1 MFFKFFIFY
10 NAGLL
15 KCSPT
20 IMNGLTFLHETK
32 VFEIVCKEDPSH
44 RLHLNMQHTTSCIV
58 YLYILLWID
67 VQMMTRLLA
76 RVKTIVI
83 SWPMNTCTWNAV
95 IHHYSCV
102 VSQSLSSE
110 AVAWICQWLHRT
122 VSTADLYPLIMSASQ
137 LPCVWSGVKS
147 HRDTDITLEWLHN
160 YARGRFMGT
169 AIYLLPCKPN
179 HAVFCMHIAW
189 CFYAQRQRELYE
201 DVKFSVEYVSYL
213 PHTYSFYND
222 VHIQCKV

>member
-1 MFFKFFIFY
+1 MFTNHYERFNFFARDKGIWDCVQGGPITPITLEHATHDKLHCLSLY
-10 NAGLL
+10 TTVDWRSNDDSIASTRKDNRNIVANEYMHV
-15 KCSPT
+15 KCS
-20 IMNGLTFLHETK
+20 
-32 VFEIVCKEDPSH
+32 
-44 RLHLNMQHTTSCIV
+44 HTSLFMCS
-58 YLYILLWID
+58 L
-67 VQMMTRLLA
+67 
-76 RVKTIVI
+76 
-83 SWPMNTCTWNAV
+83 S
-95 IHHYSCV
+95 

-222 VHIQCKV
+222 VHIHCKV